1 MSERQK
7 FYEFAKKFYEDAF
20 AIIQKK
26 NDDYS
31 QENNPFANFE
41 FTAEA
46 SGIKTEQVFLMQIAN
61 KLARMRECLDKPLSV
76 LDETLIDTLQDMMN
90 YCVLLAG
97 YLKKKEKP

>member
-1 MSERQK
+1 MTEREK
-7 FYEFAKKFYEDAF
+7 FYKFAKEFYEEAF

-41 FTAEA
+41 FTASA

-61 KLARMRECLDKPLSV
+61 KLARMRECLNKPILV
-76 LDETLIDTLQDMMN
+76 LDETLTDTLQDMLN
-90 YCVLLAG
+90 YCVLMAG
-97 YLKKKEKP
+97 YINKRENK